1 MRRVFDRTN
10 FSVGRG
16 RNGYIAFT
24 SILVIS
30 IVALMISTSISLLG
44 IGESKS
50 ALDYKKGQETLVIAE
65 SCAEEALLRLRNDDT
80 YLGGSLNLGGGSCTI
95 NIENVDDN
103 FTIDIQA
110 EIAGPPNY
118 VKRIQV
124 EAVRAGNSMNIIS
137 WAEI

>member
-50 ALDYKKGQETLVIAE
+50 ALDYKKGQETLIRDEVQKGE
-65 SCAEEALLRLRNDDT
+65 KCL
-80 YLGGSLNLGGGSCTI
+80 SLFYHRQC
-95 NIENVDDN
+95 ER
-103 FTIDIQA
+103 
-110 EIAGPPNY
+110 EIFPY
-118 VKRIQV
+118 YICL
-124 EAVRAGNSMNIIS
+124 
-137 WAEI
+137 